1 MPLLSHEKIH
11 KPLFFSI
18 FCVTLINY
26 YNIIT
31 TLGSIPVLLIDLK
44 YKTLHTLSSLTEFK
58 LSRHAFGF
66 FYRANTQK
74 GQIIGLMSQP
84 FNDVIVK

>member
-31 TLGSIPVLLIDLK
+31 TLGSIPLLLIDLK
-44 YKTLHTLSSLTEFK
+44 YKTLYTLSP
-58 LSRHAFGF
+58 H
-66 FYRANTQK
+66 
-74 GQIIGLMSQP
+74 
-84 FNDVIVK
+84 